1 MKKKILVICPSSLT
15 GSRFIELAKD
25 KFEIIEAG
33 SKIGTQRLD
42 LTNPQNVE
50 DVITNFPGKF
60 VVNFAG
66 ATLVDEIE
74 KSRPRNPENELE
86 LNQNLAYQINVLG
99 TRNLAQSCK
108 KSGKYPIFISTGF
121 VFDGENGPYNEVDP
135 VATSAEQVSWYGWTK
150 VLAEREVADSGV
162 ECAVLRISYPYR
174 SNFDGKADF
183 ARSMLKI
190 YDQFKSGERDSIYPM
205 FSDQKLTPTFIDDLL
220 PAINL
225 LISKNAKGIF
235 HLTSPE
241 VTTPYDFCLELLKKA
256 REVEN
261 PSAIIKKGSIIAF
274 QNTHPEI
281 ARRPVKGGERVDK
294 IIQLGF
300 TPTSW
305 KDGIQKA
312 FA

>member
-1 MKKKILVICPSSLT
+1 MKEKILVIGPNSLT
-15 GSRFIELAKD
+15 GSRFIELGQD
-25 KFEIIEAG
+25 SFEIFTASSRKGEID
-33 SKIGTQRLD
+33 I
-42 LTNPQNVE
+42 TNNKNVE
-50 DVITNFPGKF
+50 QVISSFPGK
-60 VVNFAG
+60 VIINFAG

-74 KSRPRNPENELE
+74 KTRPESPENENK

-99 TRNLAQSCK
+99 TRYLAESCK
-108 KSGKYPIFISTGF
+108 KYDKHPIFISTGF
-121 VFDGENGPYNEVDP
+121 VFDGESGPYNEDDQL
-135 VATSAEQVSWYGWTK
+135 ATSPKQISWYGWTK
-150 VLAEREVADSGV
+150 VLAEREIAESGV
-162 ECAVLRISYPYR
+162 ECLVLRISYPYC
-174 SNFDGKADF
+174 SNFEGKADF
-183 ARSMLKI
+183 ARSMLKV

-205 FSDQKLTPTFIDDLL
+205 FSDQKSTPTFIDDLL

-225 LISKNAKGIF
+225 LISKNAKGILN
-235 HLTSPE
+235 LTSPE